1 MKDDHEAL
9 NQMGLALANHFA
21 CVYYVDIETGSYSE
35 YVYTEAM
42 DKAGLPVS
50 GEDYFA
56 DFHTYASRWIHPKDL
71 EFVLCFHNKKDILK
85 NISCA
90 RIKNTSYAVLKILKK
105 NFVQKNNKSRTFGP
119 QRLWQDLMR

>member
-9 NQMGLALANHFA
+9 SQMGLALVNRFA

-42 DKAGLPVS
+42 DKAGLPKS

-56 DFHTYASRWIHPKDL
+56 DFNTYASRWIHPKDL
-71 EFVLCFHNKKDILK
+71 EFLLRFHNKTDILK
-85 NISCA
+85 KLF
-90 RIKNTSYAVLKILKK
+90 RD
-105 NFVQKNNKSRTFGP
+105 RTESLAYRMIIHG
-119 QRLWQDLMR
+119 

>member
-9 NQMGLALANHFA
+9 SQMGLALANHFA
-21 CVYYVDIETGSYSE
+21 RVYYVDIETGSYSE

-56 DFHTYASRWIHPKDL
+56 DFLRFFISEL
-71 EFVLCFHNKKDILK
+71 MLK
-85 NISCA
+85 SVCK
-90 RIKNTSYAVLKILKK
+90 RID
-105 NFVQKNNKSRTFGP
+105 F
-119 QRLWQDLMR
+119 